1 MHGTFQ
7 RMNTNLPDIRV
18 SFPSGARWYVVR
30 TNIRCEFRAQF
41 GLDAHGFRTFLPFV
55 TRWKR
60 HARTSQIG
68 KWPLFPRYFFV
79 EADFNLQSI
88 ENLHRTDGVES
99 IINNNGVPSS
109 IYGDFILELMER
121 QLRGQFDL
129 STDTETPKGF
139 PVGGRVAIVDSIEY
153 PGAVNDDGVWEP
165 IIAHIERFKP
175 NQRAELL
182 ISIMGRKK
190 RDTLQLAQVRPA
202 W

>member
-1 MHGTFQ
+1 LHGVIAI
-7 RMNTNLPDIRV
+7 NTNFPELRA
-18 SFPSGARWYVVR
+18 SFPSGLRWYVVR
-30 TNIRCEFRAQF
+30 TNIRCEFRAQL

-79 EADFNLQSI
+79 EADFNKQSL

-99 IINNNGVPSS
+99 IINNHGVPSS
-109 IYGDFILELMER
+109 IYGDFILDLMTR

-129 STDTETPKGF
+129 SAAEKY
-139 PVGGRVAIVDSIEY
+139 PVGSRVAIVDSIEY
-153 PGAVNDDGVWEP
+153 PGEIVDGKWEP
-165 IIAHIERFKP
+165 AIAHIERFKP

-182 ISIMGRKK
+182 ISIMGRKR